1 MRALAA
7 LLVLLAA
14 AQPGTSADYRD
25 PQGRF
30 RFSYPAAWGTA
41 SPGTNDGFGGRLA
54 AVRFS
59 QFPAPLGGEL
69 VLTRGFP
76 SIDLQA
82 VGGLYDS
89 VALEVFPD
97 ALRRQVLARLPRLT
111 AATFCDA
118 LGRATHLDVSLRA
131 LPGFTAAQRLNE
143 RGHVLIGQGAMVA
156 AREAGAGS
164 HLAPAAAG
172 GSGIRLSRD
181 SGEVLGRGAAPLGI
195 PSACATRS
203 APASSPAAS
212 RAPRRCGRTATAT

>member
-59 QFPAPLGGEL
+59 QFPARLGGEL

-82 VGGLYDS
+82 AGGLYDS
-89 VALEVFPD
+89 IALEVFPD

-131 LPGFTAAQRLNE
+131 LPGFTAAQRDAIRRLDLTRSVDPRVRLCE
-143 RGHVLIGQGAMVA
+143 QDGGATTFVRETSFQEGGPRQFVFGALRFLDGEVSSVQVVA
-156 AREAGAGS
+156 A
-164 HLAPAAAG
+164 APNGPARIVDQMA
-172 GSGIRLSRD
+172 
-181 SGEVLGRGAAPLGI
+181 EVV
-195 PSACATRS
+195 
-203 APASSPAAS
+203 
-212 RAPRRCGRTATAT
+212 RAVRF